1 MYFDLLNI
9 FYNFVKN
16 ITMGVLDFV
25 LFEDPNKVGGSIK
38 ATIHKTGKLGF
49 SSGAEDFMEI
59 NEESYFK
66 IGFNNNDSTDDNLYI
81 VKSNTESGAF
91 KVSKAGMYYYINLKN
106 VFDKRGI
113 DYKNKSYIYDI
124 KKDNSEETEFFIL
137 TKRKK

>member
-1 MYFDLLNI
+1 
-9 FYNFVKN
+9 
-16 ITMGVLDFV
+16 MGVLDFV
-25 LFEDPNKVGGSIK
+25 SFEDPNKVGGSIK

-66 IGFNNNDSTDDNLYI
+66 IGFNNNDSTDDNLYV
-81 VKSNTESGAF
+81 VKSATESGAF

-113 DYKNKSYIYDI
+113 DYRNKSYIYDI
-124 KKDNSEETEFFIL
+124 KKENSEDTEFYIL

>member
-1 MYFDLLNI
+1 
-9 FYNFVKN
+9 
-16 ITMGVLDFV
+16 MGVLDFI

-49 SSGAEDFMEI
+49 SSGAEDFMGIKEDCF
-59 NEESYFK
+59 FK
-66 IGFNNNDSTDDNLYI
+66 VGFNNSDTIDDSIYM
-81 VKSNTESGAF
+81 VKSEDENNAF
-91 KVSKAGMYYYINLKN
+91 KISKAGMYYYINLKN

-124 KKDNSEETEFFIL
+124 KKENSEGTEFFIL

>member
-1 MYFDLLNI
+1 MSIFDFI
-9 FYNFVKN
+9 E
-16 ITMGVLDFV
+16 
-25 LFEDPNKVGGSIK
+25 FEDPNKVGGSIK

-49 SSGAEDFMEI
+49 SAGAEDFMDIKDETF
-59 NEESYFK
+59 FK
-66 IGFNNNDSTDDNLYI
+66 IGFNNSSDTDEKIYI
-81 VKSNTESGAF
+81 VRSNKEDTSF

-124 KKDNSEETEFFIL
+124 KKENSEGTEYFIL

>member
-1 MYFDLLNI
+1 
-9 FYNFVKN
+9 
-16 ITMGVLDFV
+16 MGVLDFV
-25 LFEDPNKVGGSIK
+25 SFEDPNKVGGSIK

-66 IGFNNNDSTDDNLYI
+66 IGFNNNDSTDDNLYV
-81 VKSNTESGAF
+81 VKSTTESGAF

-113 DYKNKSYIYDI
+113 DYRNKSYIYDI
-124 KKDNSEETEFFIL
+124 KKENSDDTEFFIL